1 MKTLCTNQSVSS
13 DLQTL
18 FLGQFLI
25 ENAALDPV
33 QRNDFGKI
41 KAGKWRDLTA
51 KVLKYDFGCVKNG
64 LQAYRIEAG
73 RFSGV
78 EQGRRDGGGSGDG
91 EKWKVK
97 GHSLEV

>member
-1 MKTLCTNQSVSS
+1 M
-13 DLQTL
+13 
-18 FLGQFLI
+18 
-25 ENAALDPV
+25 
-33 QRNDFGKI
+33 
-41 KAGKWRDLTA
+41 
-51 KVLKYDFGCVKNG
+51 KNG